1 MEDNRTYLPPE
12 WNNDERMRVLLG
24 PMPKAQDTV
33 ARNARLT
40 FWSAAIHLW
49 CKRTNKLIFTLQET
63 LAAFR
68 RGTQLPLSI
77 PEVLV
82 HMNSTAEVLPI
93 GELPLGEQPQESW
106 LRWGQRVFLA
116 TPSRFAW
123 NKFKKIIGVSDI
135 EGTTF
140 VNTVMLQEMCDQ
152 VTKRYWESATK
163 NYPVN
168 LPVALPHLYHRIN
181 ECIGTADNLHLVV
194 ETLAYQ
200 GLAATTVHNG
210 TTYVKFVMPGDTSK
224 PEITLADLAEI
235 NLLCAVDQVQD
246 NINSI
251 NAEITELQ
259 VNAKA
264 SLKSGSRVQALSCL
278 RKKKRLEKSLCKQLG
293 AMENVSS
300 CLQQLQEARIN
311 KQILHAFKTGVEAIR
326 DSFKGDL
333 SAEGVANTM
342 DELQEVLE
350 ECQDINSV
358 LATGVT
364 EQDVDD
370 TALLKEL
377 DELMSTD
384 QKSSKQH
391 EELINS
397 MSSLTLPDVPKRN
410 PLSSLN
416 TQPSSPTLKATP

>member
-235 NLLCAVDQVQD
+235 NLLCAVEQVQD

-264 SLKSGSRVQALSCL
+264 SLKSGSRVQ
-278 RKKKRLEKSLCKQLG
+278 
-293 AMENVSS
+293 
-300 CLQQLQEARIN
+300 
-311 KQILHAFKTGVEAIR
+311 TGVEAIR